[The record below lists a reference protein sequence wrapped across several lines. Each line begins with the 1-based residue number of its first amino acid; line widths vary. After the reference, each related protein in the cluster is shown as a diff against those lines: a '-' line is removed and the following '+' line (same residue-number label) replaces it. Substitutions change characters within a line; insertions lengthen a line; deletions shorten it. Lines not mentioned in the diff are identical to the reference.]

1 MILSKKMWLLL
12 LLLLFIFGI
21 LYWWFF
27 FSNVEEP
34 GYDVSSTHKSIEI
47 RRYNPMLVA
56 EVTETGDRQT
66 AISRGFRVLAD
77 YIFGNNTVQQ
87 KIAMTA
93 PVSQTK
99 SEKIQMTAPVVQA
112 PIKNA
117 WKIQF
122 IMPKT
127 YQLEKLPKPKNKRI
141 QIKQVPEQKRVVIQF
156 SGQANDVKIK
166 QKEQELFQYI
176 EDQDLE
182 VASTV
187 FYAFYN
193 PPWTP
198 AFLRRN
204 EIMLVVK

>member
-1 MILSKKMWLLL
+1 MWFLLILV
-12 LLLLFIFGI
+12 LFIIGI
-21 LYWWFF
+21 LFWKFF
-27 FSNVEEP
+27 FSHVEEP
-34 GYDVSSTHKSIEI
+34 SYEVISSHKSIQI
-47 RRYNPMLVA
+47 RRYHAMLVA
-56 EVTETGDRQT
+56 EVTQKGDRKT
-66 AISRGFRVLAD
+66 AISKGFRVLAD

-122 IMPKT
+122 VMPKI
-127 YQLEKLPKPKNKRI
+127 YRLETLPKPNNELI
-141 QIKQVPEQKRVVIQF
+141 QIKQVPEQKRVVIRF
-156 SGQANDVKIK
+156 SGKANDFKIR
-166 QKEQELFQYI
+166 QKEQELTQYI
-176 EDQDLE
+176 EDQNLE
-182 VASTV
+182 VNSTV

-198 AFLRRN
+198 PFLRRN

>member
-1 MILSKKMWLLL
+1 
-12 LLLLFIFGI
+12 
-21 LYWWFF
+21 
-27 FSNVEEP
+27 
-34 GYDVSSTHKSIEI
+34 
-47 RRYNPMLVA
+47 MLVA
-56 EVTETGDRQT
+56 EVTQKGDRKT
-66 AISRGFRVLAD
+66 AISKGFRVLAD

-122 IMPKT
+122 VMPKI
-127 YQLEKLPKPKNKRI
+127 YRLETLPKPNNELI
-141 QIKQVPEQKRVVIQF
+141 QIKQVPEQKRVVIRF
-156 SGQANDVKIK
+156 SGKANDFKIR
-166 QKEQELFQYI
+166 QKEQELTQYI
-176 EDQDLE
+176 EDQNLE
-182 VASTV
+182 VNSTV

-198 AFLRRN
+198 PFLRRN